1 MQVKN
6 NQDRNEDIELF
17 KRAIEEGLY
26 LKIEEI
32 EEKLKDVD
40 IKNGV
45 SE

>member
-1 MQVKN
+1 MKN

-17 KRAIEEGLY
+17 KRAIEEGLS
-26 LKIEEI
+26 LKIKEI
-32 EEKLKDVD
+32 EEKLKDID